1 MSRGLLTFMAT
12 VTHLALVVLTIGLL
26 FYVTDDDVIVE
37 RDAGTT
43 LGPAMVFGSMAA
55 VFFVLARSFG
65 VAGRDGESRA
75 PAILRPSLLAAVGS
89 YVVMLLIGSLLY
101 ALRRD
106 EAVWLVLFAGRYAGS
121 AFVIVSSVWAGV
133 VVAGFLLLARFESA
147 RAVRDAHHDDL

>member
-26 FYVTDDDVIVE
+26 FYVTDSDIIVE

-43 LGPAMVFGSMAA
+43 LGPAMVLGSMAT

-65 VAGRDGESRA
+65 VAERDHGGRPRVIL
-75 PAILRPSLLAAVGS
+75 PAALIAVAVS
-89 YVVMLLIGSLLY
+89 YVAMLVIGSLLY

-106 EAVWLVLFAGRYAGS
+106 EAIWLVLFAGRYAGS
-121 AFVIVSSVWAGV
+121 AFVIVSSLWAGV
-133 VVAGFLLLARFESA
+133 VVAAFLVMARFEA
-147 RAVRDAHHDDL
+147 TRALRDAHHDDL